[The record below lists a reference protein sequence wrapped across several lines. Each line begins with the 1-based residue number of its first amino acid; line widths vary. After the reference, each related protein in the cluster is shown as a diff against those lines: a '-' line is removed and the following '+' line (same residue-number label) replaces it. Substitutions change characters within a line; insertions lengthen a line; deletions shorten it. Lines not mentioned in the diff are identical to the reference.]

1 MILDQK
7 MILDST
13 NRILNKKRLGRDSK
27 SPLRR
32 GINQHRESE
41 LIVGDVVVSPTVE
54 PFPPKEN

>member
-1 MILDQK
+1 DL
-7 MILDST
+7 LV
-13 NRILNKKRLGRDSK
+13 
-27 SPLRR
+27 PLRR